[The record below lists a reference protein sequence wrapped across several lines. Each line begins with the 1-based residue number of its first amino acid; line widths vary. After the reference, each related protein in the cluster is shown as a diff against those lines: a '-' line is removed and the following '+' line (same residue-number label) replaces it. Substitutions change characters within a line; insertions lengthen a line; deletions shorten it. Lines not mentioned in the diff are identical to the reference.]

1 MPNNSHTQLYP
12 AQKQAFDSLTAGLQL
27 GSILRLSGGVGR
39 GKTTILQA
47 HDD

>member
-1 MPNNSHTQLYP
+1 MPTNSHTHLCP

-47 HDD
+47 